1 MYRLFLERID
11 ISMSIIL
18 CYAVLSC
25 SVMSNSL
32 QCHGLQ
38 PTRLLCSRGFSR
50 QEYWSGLPALLQGI
64 FPTQGIELSSPTLQ
78 MNSLPSEL
86 QGKPTVALINGNF
99 ILYNSNNKKS
109 GLKLQTGSFADV
121 FQIELKLTWLG
132 RSGVQI
138 FPLLHIYADLT
149 NCFLLILL

>member
-1 MYRLFLERID
+1 MYRLSLERSD
-11 ISMSIIL
+11 LSMPIIL

-78 MNSLPSEL
+78 MNSLPSEPRIL
-86 QGKPTVALINGNF
+86 FVGIPQISTCLLKFTKFKVNFF
-99 ILYNSNNKKS
+99 ILLRMFY
-109 GLKLQTGSFADV
+109 
-121 FQIELKLTWLG
+121 FQSHLPISLVNMLWF
-132 RSGVQI
+132 I
-138 FPLLHIYADLT
+138 FYSLH
-149 NCFLLILL
+149 